1 MNADLVQL
9 VSDTLSFLR
18 QDLKVTPTPPPVK
31 PVIIRAKASA
41 SAPVPAPKQPPS
53 PVAAA
58 PKKELPSLLDKI
70 RKHLPHLQLI
80 PAIPVLRCVAI
91 VVANQ
96 EDLPFLKNLKNAI
109 EKHHCPVKMIQ
120 GDVENWD
127 QFELVISQREVPAK
141 RKILLESIAT
151 YQNNTEQKKLL
162 WSTICNHLSP
172 KSS

>member
-1 MNADLVQL
+1 MNSELSQL

-18 QDLKVTPTPPPVK
+18 QDYNVIATPRPVK
-31 PVIIRAKASA
+31 PIALPPKAA
-41 SAPVPAPKQPPS
+41 APTPKPSSPPPAAPP
-53 PVAAA
+53 A
-58 PKKELPSLLDKI
+58 PKKELPSLFEKI

-80 PAIPVLRCVAI
+80 QTTPKMRCVAI
-91 VVANQ
+91 VVVNQ
-96 EDLPFLKNLKNAI
+96 EDLPFLKNLRNAI

-120 GDVENWD
+120 GNIENWD
-127 QFELVISQREVPAK
+127 QFELVISQCDVAAN

-162 WSTICNHLSP
+162 WSQICSHLLP